1 MNKKTKFSTSSTWWL
16 DYCIINRG
24 IAFNRSKR
32 NNIFFLNI
40 FNNTNFVFFIISR
53 YNLNNIFLYIMD
65 NVIVKNTYYI
75 SYQSYFFDFKILI
88 KSKFKK
94 NIMSLTPIYGSIA
107 WGEREN
113 KEFNKVNF
121 LNLKDSRKL
130 LSNYNYNKKNN
141 YNHYSTIVNDM
152 SI

>member
-40 FNNTNFVFFIISR
+40 FNNTNFLFFIITR

-65 NVIVKNTYYI
+65 NVIVKNIYYI
-75 SYQSYFFDFKILI
+75 SYQSYFFDFKILV

-94 NIMSLTPIYGSIA
+94 NIMSLSTIYGSIT

-113 KEFNKVNF
+113 KEFNKVTF

-141 YNHYSTIVNDM
+141 YNNYSTLINDM

>member
-40 FNNTNFVFFIISR
+40 FNNTNFLFFIISR

-65 NVIVKNTYYI
+65 NVIVKNIYYI
-75 SYQSYFFDFKILI
+75 SYQSYFFDFKILV

-94 NIMSLTPIYGSIA
+94 NIMSLSTIYGSIT

-113 KEFNKVNF
+113 KEFNKVTF

-141 YNHYSTIVNDM
+141 YNHYSTLINDM

>member
-1 MNKKTKFSTSSTWWL
+1 
-16 DYCIINRG
+16 
-24 IAFNRSKR
+24 
-32 NNIFFLNI
+32 
-40 FNNTNFVFFIISR
+40 
-53 YNLNNIFLYIMD
+53 MD
-65 NVIVKNTYYI
+65 NVIVKNIYYI
-75 SYQSYFFDFKILI
+75 SYQSYFFDFKILV

-94 NIMSLTPIYGSIA
+94 NIMSLSTIYGSIT

-113 KEFNKVNF
+113 KEFNKVTF

-141 YNHYSTIVNDM
+141 YNHYSTLINDM